1 MTLLE
6 ICYVCVIIIQKPTSL
21 IQYKELFLRVLE
33 WKKASLLKF
42 LATFTLEDEKLFGFI
57 FLAHAGT

>member
-21 IQYKELFLRVLE
+21 IHYKELFLRTLE

-42 LATFTLEDEKLFGFI
+42 LATLTLEDEK
-57 FLAHAGT
+57 FLDSYF